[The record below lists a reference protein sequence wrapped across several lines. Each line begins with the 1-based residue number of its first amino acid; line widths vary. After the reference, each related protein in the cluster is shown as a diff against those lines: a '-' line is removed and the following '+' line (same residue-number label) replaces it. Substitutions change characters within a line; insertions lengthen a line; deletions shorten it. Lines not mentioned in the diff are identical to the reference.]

1 MAQAQS
7 AGPVQAGSVSQEQI
21 ESRSPANGRLLG
33 TVLATAPECV
43 AAEVAA
49 AREVQPLWAL
59 LRISDRARYV
69 RAMAQAI
76 IDELDEIVET
86 LCAEQGRPAAEV
98 AALEALAAV
107 DALIWIADSGARAL
121 TGRRVPVHR
130 SIAPAKR
137 ARVEQEPFG
146 VIAVIGAG
154 SAPLAQPLGQIA
166 GALLAGNGVIFK
178 PARRACMTA
187 QRIAAIVRRAGLPEG
202 LVRVLHGDADVG
214 VALTQAP
221 VDKVLFT
228 GSPATG
234 RMLAREC
241 VARETE
247 VTLKLGGKDAMLVL
261 ADADVD
267 RAVAGALWAGTAGAG
282 QARGCV
288 ERIYVARELQAR
300 FLDRLVAGAGAMR
313 VGDPANP
320 RTQVGP
326 LASQRRLQRVQE
338 LVDGALAEGA
348 RMLCGGPLPQMPPG
362 CNGAF
367 YSPTVLVDVTPQ
379 MQLMQTAIDGPA
391 IAVTSVES
399 VHEAIALANMGD
411 PGLGASVWSAD
422 KHGALR
428 IARELRA
435 GMVWLNDHL
444 PSPMVTGGPWGAA
457 AGGGL
462 GRTLGQAGLRACAQE
477 KLITWDPPRLRG
489 LWWGPYGSSLER
501 AAKTAVRLRSAR
513 ESDRSMAWR
522 GGAIALARAGAR
534 TFVKRR
540 GA

>member
-1 MAQAQS
+1 MAQAQP
-7 AGPVQAGSVSQEQI
+7 AGPAQLGSIEQEQI
-21 ESRSPANGRLLG
+21 ESRSPATGRLLG
-33 TVLATAPECV
+33 TVQATAPERV
-43 AAEVAA
+43 GAEVAA

-59 LRISDRARYV
+59 LRICDRARYV
-69 RAMAQAI
+69 RAMAQAV

-86 LCAEQGRPAAEV
+86 LSAEQGRPAAEV

-107 DALIWIADSGARAL
+107 DALIWIADRGARAL
-121 TGRRVPVHR
+121 QGRRVPVHR

-146 VIAVIGAG
+146 VVAVIGAG

-178 PARRACMTA
+178 PARRACMAA
-187 QRIAAIVRRAGLPEG
+187 QRIATIVRRAGLPEG

-214 VALTQAP
+214 LALAQAS
-221 VDKVLFT
+221 VEKVLFT

-247 VTLKLGGKDAMLVL
+247 VTLELGGKDAMLVL

-282 QARGCV
+282 QARGSV
-288 ERIYVARELQAR
+288 ERVYVARELQAR
-300 FLDRLVAGAGAMR
+300 FLDRLVAGASAMR
-313 VGDPANP
+313 VGDPADP

-326 LASQRRLQRVQE
+326 LASRRRLQRVQE
-338 LVDGALAEGA
+338 LVDGALADGA
-348 RMLCGGPLPQMPPG
+348 RMLCGGPLAQMPPG
-362 CNGAF
+362 CDGAF
-367 YSPTVLVDVTPQ
+367 YAPTMLVDVTPQ
-379 MQLMQTAIDGPA
+379 MRLMQTAIDGPV
-391 IAVTSVES
+391 IAVTPVES
-399 VHEAIALANMGD
+399 VQEAIALANMGD

-422 KHGALR
+422 RHGALR

-457 AGGGL
+457 PGGGL

-477 KLITWDPPRLRG
+477 KLITWDPPQLRG
-489 LWWGPYGSSLER
+489 LWWGPYGRSLER
-501 AAKTAVRLRSAR
+501 AAKAAVRLRSAR
-513 ESDRSMAWR
+513 ESDRSAAWR
-522 GGAIALARAGAR
+522 GGAVALARAGAR
-534 TFVKRR
+534 TIVRR
-540 GA
+540 

>member
-7 AGPVQAGSVSQEQI
+7 AGPAQVGSVRQEQI
-21 ESRSPANGRLLG
+21 ESRSPATGRLLG
-33 TVLATAPECV
+33 TVSATPPERV

-59 LRISDRARYV
+59 LRITDRARYV

-76 IDELDEIVET
+76 IDGLDEIVQA
-86 LCAEQGRPAAEV
+86 LSAEQGRPAAEV
-98 AALEALAAV
+98 ATLEALAAV

-121 TGRRVPVHR
+121 MGARVPVHR

-137 ARVEQEPFG
+137 ARIEQEPFG

-178 PARRACMTA
+178 PARRACMAA
-187 QRIAAIVRRAGLPEG
+187 QRIATIVRRAGLPEG

-214 VALTQAP
+214 LALAQAP
-221 VDKVLFT
+221 VEKVLFT

-241 VARETE
+241 VAREIE
-247 VTLKLGGKDAMLVL
+247 ITLELGGKDAMLVL
-261 ADADVD
+261 ADADLD

-288 ERIYVARELQAR
+288 ERIYIARELQGR
-300 FLDRLVAGAGAMR
+300 FLDRLVAGASAMR
-313 VGDPANP
+313 VGDPADP

-326 LASQRRLQRVQE
+326 LASRRRLQRVQE
-338 LVDGALAEGA
+338 LVDGALAQGA
-348 RMLCGGPLPQMPPG
+348 QMLCGGPLPQMPPG

-367 YSPTVLVDVTPQ
+367 YAPTVLVDVTPQ
-379 MQLMQTAIDGPA
+379 MQLMQTAIDGPV
-391 IAVTSVES
+391 IALTPVES
-399 VHEAIALANMGD
+399 VQEAIALANMGD

-422 KHGALR
+422 RHSALR

-489 LWWGPYGSSLER
+489 LWWGPYGRSLER
-501 AAKTAVRLRSAR
+501 AAKTAAQLRSAR
-513 ESDRSMAWR
+513 ETDRSTAWR
-522 GGAIALARAGAR
+522 GGAVALARAGAR
-534 TFVKRR
+534 TLVKR
-540 GA
+540 

>member
-7 AGPVQAGSVSQEQI
+7 AGPAQVGSVRQEQI
-21 ESRSPANGRLLG
+21 ESRSPATGRLLG
-33 TVLATAPECV
+33 TVMATAPECV

-247 VTLKLGGKDAMLVL
+247 VTLELGGKDAMLVL

-300 FLDRLVAGAGAMR
+300 FLDRLVAGASAMR
-313 VGDPANP
+313 IGDPANP

-338 LVDGALAEGA
+338 LVESALPEGA

-362 CNGAF
+362 CDGAF
-367 YSPTVLVDVTPQ
+367 YAPTVLMDVNPQ
-379 MQLMQTAIDGPA
+379 MQLMQTAIDGPV
-391 IAVTSVES
+391 IAVTAVES
-399 VHEAIALANMGD
+399 VQEAITLANMGD

-477 KLITWDPPRLRG
+477 KLITWDPPRMRG

-501 AAKTAVRLRSAR
+501 AAKAAVRLRSAR

-534 TFVKRR
+534 TFVRR
-540 GA
+540 